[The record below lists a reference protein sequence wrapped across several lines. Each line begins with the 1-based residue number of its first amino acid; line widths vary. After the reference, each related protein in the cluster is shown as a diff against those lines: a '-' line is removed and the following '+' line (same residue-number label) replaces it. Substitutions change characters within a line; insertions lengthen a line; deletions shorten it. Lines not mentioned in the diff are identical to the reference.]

1 MKMLLAQ
8 RYRQRSP
15 TDPLKGAAIPAFE
28 QILCGGIEARV
39 AGVGSAAAR
48 DEEAPWAWISFG
60 PNTKPTIGRE
70 LIPGKLIGAT
80 QVI

>member
-1 MKMLLAQ
+1 
-8 RYRQRSP
+8 
-15 TDPLKGAAIPAFE
+15 LKGAAIPAFE

-48 DEEAPWAWISFG
+48 DEEAR